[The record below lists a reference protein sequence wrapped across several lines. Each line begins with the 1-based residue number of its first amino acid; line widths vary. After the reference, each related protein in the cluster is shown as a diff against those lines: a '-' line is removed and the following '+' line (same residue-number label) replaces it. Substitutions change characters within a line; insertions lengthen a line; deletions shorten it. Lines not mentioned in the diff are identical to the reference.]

1 MERFVNFFT
10 EASSGMEELLAVSS
24 YNCYEIIELTF
35 KDRTFKISSSVTSIL
50 F

>member
-10 EASSGMEELLAVSS
+10 EASSGVEELLEVSS
-24 YNCYEIIELTF
+24 YNCYEINELTF
-35 KDRTFKISSSVTSIL
+35 KDRTFKISSSVTSIK